1 MEHRGL
7 SLLDYIALKA
17 GCMYLSDLHYIS
29 PQYIR
34 HIVREI
40 DPSRFCLQ
48 EWNNTVEYITGNRT
62 SFEDENEAAAL
73 PAELRNKGQM
83 RAQ

>member
-7 SLLDYIALKA
+7 SLLEYIALKA
-17 GCMYLSDLHYIS
+17 GCTYLSDLHYIS

-62 SFEDENEAAAL
+62 PFEDENQAAAC
-73 PAELRNKGQM
+73 LRNYGIKGK
-83 RAQ
+83 